1 MLNKIQ
7 LIGFIT
13 HDLKKEY
20 IKVDN
25 SYNGENE
32 IPKVGFQLAI
42 NSHNKDK
49 EPLFINCVS
58 FREQAKNL
66 FKYLG
71 KGSKV
76 YIEGKLS
83 IKKYITKENEKKT
96 SVIVNVSNVIF
107 LDNKINKKDDKPT
120 YINLTTSQ
128 IKNIKTNMK

>member
-32 IPKVGFQLAI
+32 ISKVGFQLAI